1 MEEKSEKKNSTLQ
14 KIDFLENILRKKRE
28 EVALKKQSFKG
39 KNWKDFPFFS
49 RECFSLKQNLLSL
62 PIGII
67 AEFKRKSPSK
77 GWLNQQA
84 NLLEVTT
91 GYQQAGAAGI
101 SILTD
106 AEFFGGSVED
116 VITVRDKISCP
127 ILRKDFVVD
136 KFQIYEA
143 KAIGADVVLL
153 IAAALTI
160 PQVKNFARLAHQLGL
175 EVLLEVHNKE
185 ELNYLNEYIDIV
197 GVNNR
202 NLHTFEVNIDT
213 SLELANLI
221 PYTFIKI
228 SESGISE
235 IQTIKILKQ
244 AGYQGFL
251 IGEYFIKEKNPADAL
266 RQFINQL
273 IG

>member
-1 MEEKSEKKNSTLQ
+1 MEEKNEKKNSTIQ
-14 KIDFLENILRKKRE
+14 KTDFLENILRNKRE
-28 EVALKKQSFKG
+28 EVALKKQFFNK
-39 KNWKDFPFFS
+39 KNWEDFPFFS
-49 RECFSLKQNLLSL
+49 RKCLSLKQNLLSL

-77 GWLNQQA
+77 GWLNQEA

-91 GYQQAGAAGI
+91 GYQQAGAVGI

-106 AEFFGGSVED
+106 ADFFGGSVED
-116 VITVRDKISCP
+116 IIAVRDKISCP
-127 ILRKDFVVD
+127 ILKKDFVVD
-136 KFQIYEA
+136 EFQIYEA

-160 PQVKNFARLAHQLGL
+160 SQVKKFAQLAHQFGL

-185 ELNYLNEYIDIV
+185 EFNYLNEYVDIV

-202 NLHTFEVNIDT
+202 NLDTFEVNIDT

-221 PYTFIKI
+221 PSTFTKI

-235 IQTIKILKQ
+235 IQTIKTLKQ

-251 IGEYFIKEKNPADAL
+251 IGEHFIKEKDPADAL

-273 IG
+273 IK

>member
-1 MEEKSEKKNSTLQ
+1 MEEKNSTIQ
-14 KIDFLENILRKKRE
+14 KTDFLENILRNKRE
-28 EVALKKQSFKG
+28 EVALKKQFFNK
-39 KNWKDFPFFS
+39 KNWEDFPFFF
-49 RECFSLKQNLLSL
+49 RKCFSLKQNLLSL

-77 GWLNQQA
+77 GWLNQEA

-106 AEFFGGSVED
+106 ADFFGGSVED
-116 VITVRDKISCP
+116 VIAVRDKISCP

-136 KFQIYEA
+136 EFQIYEA
-143 KAIGADVVLL
+143 KAIGADIVLL

-160 PQVKNFARLAHQLGL
+160 HQVKNFARLGHQLGL

-185 ELNYLNEYIDIV
+185 ELNCLNEYVDIV

-202 NLHTFEVNIDT
+202 NLHTFEVNT
-213 SLELANLI
+213 NLSLELANLI
-221 PYTFIKI
+221 PSTFTKI

-251 IGEYFIKEKNPADAL
+251 IGEHFIKEKDPADAL

-273 IG
+273 IR

>member
-84 NLLEVTT
+84 DLLEVTT

-136 KFQIYEA
+136 EFQIYEA

-153 IAAALTI
+153 IATALTI
-160 PQVKNFARLAHQLGL
+160 PKVKNFARLAHQLGL

-185 ELNYLNEYIDIV
+185 ELDYLNEYVDIV
-197 GVNNR
+197 GINNR

-221 PYTFIKI
+221 PSTFTKI

-235 IQTIKILKQ
+235 IQTIRTLKQ
-244 AGYQGFL
+244 AGYRGFL
-251 IGEYFIKEKNPADAL
+251 IGERFIKEKNPADAL